1 MLADIDCVVMLTWSD
16 WKAEPRSNRYHY
28 ATRFARHW
36 PVYFVQP
43 DGTGEDVTFE
53 KVDGH
58 DITLVHVAADYGTG
72 QAERLTRALR
82 GRGVTRPLVWVYNA
96 FFTPAFAPLS
106 PALVVYHATEDYV
119 APVEGMRI
127 TSDDISHVVRGAVAK
142 ADLLVA
148 VSPGVADSYV
158 RHGGFQ
164 NPVLMLPNGCDH
176 GFWEATGAAA
186 YRAPANGARVALFQG
201 GINHRLDYPLLLDL
215 ARRLPEWQFWFCGRE
230 DQDCAG
236 WAELRQE
243 PNVRAFGLLAPEG
256 IAELARQSRVGLI
269 PFVQDA
275 LMRRSLPLKAYE
287 YVACGLPVA
296 SIPIDALAGPEDLF
310 TFGTNAAEFAAALP
324 RLDPTRDAPEALARR
339 RAAAAAASYDARFA
353 ELLDA
358 LEERLR
364 LRRKARPALNV
375 LVLYDDN
382 STHVGT
388 ILEHLDAFRRYSEH
402 RFHFLPAT
410 GSFQATDPTP
420 RLLDFS
426 PYDAVVVHYSV
437 RVSLETHL
445 APEMASAMEA
455 YRGPKLLFIQ
465 DEYDRTE
472 TARCWIERLGI
483 DAVFT
488 NVPEDGLE
496 TVYPRA
502 RFPRVDFIPTLT
514 GYVPENPYLDE
525 FAQPMAARGTL
536 IAYRGRTLPHKYG
549 ALGQEKLQIGLEVRR
564 LAAARGLPVD
574 IAVDEESR
582 IYGDDWYRFL
592 GSARATLG
600 TESGSN
606 VFDFDGE
613 LARLSV
619 EHADMPFED
628 FAARFLGPHEGLVRM
643 NQVSPKIFE
652 AIRLRTAL
660 VLFEGGYS
668 GVMRPWEHYI
678 PLHKDYANFDE
689 VVARLQD
696 LPFLE
701 ELTARAYRDVIASGR
716 YAYRSFVAEVDGYLG
731 RRALGRRRAS
741 IVSVPLAAV
750 YEGGLA
756 VPLASGHPSEA
767 LRSDAVLGRHFPREE
782 MVALAARIA
791 PPPGP
796 AEAPAAPPP
805 AAPLPAPPDGLVG
818 VARALWRLL
827 PAGLRRRIGPPLGR
841 TVRRFRQ
848 PAREALRPGRG

>member
-1 MLADIDCVVMLTWSD
+1 MLTWSD
-16 WKAEPRSNRYHY
+16 WKTEPRSNRFHY

-43 DGTGEDVTFE
+43 DGTGEEITFE

-58 DITLVHVAADYGTG
+58 DITLVHVAPDYGTAH
-72 QAERLTRALR
+72 AERLTRALR
-82 GRGVTRPLVWVYNA
+82 ARGVARPLVWAYNA
-96 FFTPAFAPLS
+96 FLAPAFAPLS

-127 TSDDISHVVRGAVAK
+127 TLDDISGAVRQTVAM

-148 VSPGVADSYV
+148 VSPGVAESYV
-158 RHGGFQ
+158 RHGGFR
-164 NPVLMLPNGCDH
+164 NGVLVLPNGCDY
-176 GFWEATGAAA
+176 GFWEASGAAE
-186 YRAPANGARVALFQG
+186 YRAPESGARVALFQG
-201 GINHRLDYPLLLDL
+201 GINDRLDYALLRDL
-215 ARRLPEWQFWFCGRE
+215 ARRLPDWEFWFCGRE
-230 DQDCAG
+230 DGQCEG
-236 WAELRQE
+236 WAQLRLE
-243 PNVRAFGLLAPEG
+243 PNIRAFGLLEPEG
-256 IAELARQSRVGLI
+256 IADLARQSKVGLI
-269 PFVQDA
+269 PFRQDA

-287 YVACGLPVA
+287 YLACGLPVA
-296 SIPIDALAGPEDLF
+296 TIPIDALAGREDLF
-310 TFGTNAAEFAAALP
+310 TFAETAEAFADALR
-324 RLDPTRDAPEALARR
+324 RLDPTRSEAAALARR
-339 RAAAAAASYDARFA
+339 REAAAAASYDSRFG
-353 ELLDA
+353 ELLDS

-388 ILEHLDAFRRYSEH
+388 IAEHLDAFRRYSEH

-420 RLLDFS
+420 RLLDFA

-472 TARCWIERLGI
+472 TARRWMERLGI

-564 LAAARGLPVD
+564 MAAERGLPVD

-619 EHADMPFED
+619 EHADMPFEE

-668 GVMRPWEHYI
+668 GAVRPWEHYI
-678 PLHKDYANFDE
+678 PLRKDYANFDE

-716 YAYRSFVAEVDGYLG
+716 YSYRSFVAEVDAYLSE
-731 RRALGRRRAS
+731 RALGRRRAS
-741 IVSVPLAAV
+741 IISVPIVAI
-750 YEGGLA
+750 YDGGVT

-791 PPPGP
+791 PPP
-796 AEAPAAPPP
+796 PPP
-805 AAPLPAPPDGLVG
+805 PPPAPPDGLAG
-818 VARALWRLL
+818 VARAFWRLL
-827 PAGLRRRIGPPLGR
+827 PAGLRRHIGPPLGR
-841 TVRRFRQ
+841 LV
-848 PAREALRPGRG
+848 ARGTATPPS